1 MFHRTAMPVWAVL
14 AAFALA
20 FWPTYGYW
28 WNTWTAEQSPFGF
41 GYFVPPTVAFLI
53 WARRKKIAEEPKGAG
68 HPLILLPI
76 LAAVGVHCLALIA
89 RINVLQSASFFV
101 LAMAVPYWVWGARV
115 YRHIWGALA
124 YFATMLPWPQQF
136 QGRLL
141 LPSQELSTA
150 LSTRLLHWTGV
161 PTLVEGTTVNTPHYG
176 FEVAAACSGLTI
188 LFPVVSIV
196 ILTAM
201 MLRAPWWKLVALLIL
216 AFPLSVFANAVR
228 IWAIAMIGEFKG
240 ADLAN
245 TLHDPSGWMAV
256 VFASLVLMGLM
267 ALLRCTTYKPE
278 YMPVLEEETL

>member
-1 MFHRTAMPVWAVL
+1 ML
-14 AAFALA
+14 AAFGFA
-20 FWPTYGYW
+20 FWPTFGYW
-28 WNTWTAEQSPFGF
+28 WSVWTAEQSPFGF

-53 WARRKKIAEEPKGAG
+53 WARRKKIADEPKRPGSAW
-68 HPLILLPI
+68 ILLPI
-76 LAAVGVHCLALIA
+76 LLAVVLQCLALIA
-89 RINVLQSASFFV
+89 RINVLQSASFLV
-101 LAMAVPYWVWGARV
+101 LAMTVPYLVWGGKV

-124 YFATMLPWPQQF
+124 YFATMLPWPEQIH
-136 QGRLL
+136 GRLL

-150 LSTRLLHWTGV
+150 LSTRLLGWTGV

-188 LFPVVSIV
+188 LFPVISIV

-201 MLRAPWWKLVALLIL
+201 MLRAPWWKLGALLIL

-240 ADLAN
+240 AELAN

-256 VFASLVLMGLM
+256 IFATFVLMGLT
-267 ALLRCTTYKPE
+267 ALLRCTEYKPE
-278 YMPVLEEETL
+278 YMPTFEEETR